1 MNHAFQYLK
10 SRSFAPVVN
19 RFISNEGKKRFTI
32 NLAKKVI
39 KKNNI
44 RKFSTYSNNN
54 RYTPP
59 PPNNNNNNN
68 ALVYAVILGS
78 CYKTMY
84 DYDKK

>member
-19 RFISNEGKKRFTI
+19 RFIANEGKKRFTI
-32 NLAKKVI
+32 NVI
-39 KKNNI
+39 KNSFKKKNI

-59 PPNNNNNNN
+59 PNNNNNNMV
-68 ALVYAVILGS
+68 LICAVICGS
-78 CYKTMY
+78 GYKIIY
-84 DYDKK
+84 DSNKK

>member
-19 RFISNEGKKRFTI
+19 RFIANEGKKRFNI
-32 NLAKKVI
+32 NVVKKVI

-59 PPNNNNNNN
+59 NNNNNF
-68 ALVYAVILGS
+68 ALICAIICGS
-78 CYKTMY
+78 GYKTMY
-84 DYDKK
+84 DSYKK